1 MLPLPEEPLVPRLVE
16 SDAAFYVGVGAFA
29 VAVFVCG
36 VAAGIASGAIDPSR
50 RELVGFGVGFGLF
63 TCSYL
68 FAIVAYRHIQR

>member
-1 MLPLPEEPLVPRLVE
+1 LTYLRESTLVPRFVE

-29 VAVFVCG
+29 ATVFVCG
-36 VAAGIASGAIDPSR
+36 VAAGIASGAIDPNR

-68 FAIVAYRHIQR
+68 FAIVAYRSIRR